1 MKRILQTL
9 FVFTFLLLN
18 VSVVYG
24 QEEISL
30 FNSKGKPTA
39 YIDTEDGLTIYT
51 WSGKP
56 VAYLTKNG
64 ENLDVYGFNG
74 NHLGWY
80 ESGII
85 YDHKGNVVGFIKG
98 AVDIYT
104 EYEPYKSYKEHKPYK
119 SYKEYAP
126 YKPYFSNSFSSTPLS
141 LFLLGGVDD

>member
-39 YIDTEDGLTIYT
+39 YIDTEDGLTIYM

-98 AVDIYT
+98 AVDIDR
-104 EYEPYKSYKEHKPYK
+104 KS
-119 SYKEYAP
+119 
-126 YKPYFSNSFSSTPLS
+126 
-141 LFLLGGVDD
+141 VV